1 MKKIAILEVE
11 FDTDIMITDEDL
23 KEFWDND
30 WLKFMK
36 DMYENESIGLF
47 DEIKLVGIKEE

>member
-1 MKKIAILEVE
+1 MKKIAILEAE
-11 FDTDIMITDEDL
+11 FDTDIMIRDEDL

-36 DMYENESIGLF
+36 NRYEDESIGLF

>member
-1 MKKIAILEVE
+1 MKKIAILEAE

>member
-1 MKKIAILEVE
+1 MKKIAILEAE
-11 FDTDIMITDEDL
+11 FDTDIMISDEDL
-23 KEFWDND
+23 KEFWNND

-36 DMYENESIGLF
+36 DMYESENVGLF